1 MAILMTEP
9 GTGAP
14 GGMRDRAAPGAGDA
28 PDVAV
33 GRYVVLGL
41 GNRIQGD
48 EALGALVVEMLAR
61 SDGPLAALPDAAA
74 VEAIDGGTVG
84 LALLPLIEDL
94 DGLVVVDLIDGG
106 EEPGTLQDLDGKLLL
121 RRDIVMG
128 VHDLGA
134 TELLATLQLMGSMP
148 RRVRVVGIQPM
159 RISLGT
165 ELTPEVDATVPAL
178 VDAVV
183 AHLRSWQLE
192 DGSDG

>member
-1 MAILMTEP
+1 MTV
-9 GTGAP
+9 
-14 GGMRDRAAPGAGDA
+14 D
-28 PDVAV
+28 
-33 GRYVVLGL
+33 GRYAVLGL

-48 EALGALVVEMLAR
+48 EALGSLVVELLDR
-61 SDGPLAALPDAAA
+61 PDTPLSGLPDRSS
-74 VEAIDGGTVG
+74 VDLIDGGTVG

-106 EEPGTLQDLDGKLLL
+106 KDPGALQDLDGLLLL

-159 RISLGT
+159 SISLGT
-165 ELTPEVDATVPAL
+165 ELTPQVEASVPAL
-178 VDAVV
+178 VETVV
-183 AHLRSWQLE
+183 AHLRAWQVE
-192 DGSDG
+192 DGSGG

>member
-1 MAILMTEP
+1 MAIAMTDPPPAAADRPPEP
-9 GTGAP
+9 G
-14 GGMRDRAAPGAGDA
+14 AA
-28 PDVAV
+28 VR
-33 GRYVVLGL
+33 RYVVLGL

-48 EALGALVVEMLAR
+48 EALGALVVEMLDR
-61 SDGPLAALPDAAA
+61 PDGPLAALPDPGA

-94 DGLVVVDLIDGG
+94 DGLVVVDLIDGR
-106 EEPGTLQDLDGKLLL
+106 EEPGTLQDLDGMLLL

-159 RISLGT
+159 SIHLGT
-165 ELTPEVDATVPAL
+165 ELTPAVGAAVPAL
-178 VDAVV
+178 VRSVV
-183 AHLRSWQLE
+183 GHLRAWQLE

>member
-1 MAILMTEP
+1 MVADVMLGTGTGPHP
-9 GTGAP
+9 GTGGGPRP
-14 GGMRDRAAPGAGDA
+14 GDGAS
-28 PDVAV
+28 
-33 GRYVVLGL
+33 RYVVLGL

-48 EALGALVVEMLAR
+48 EALGALVVEALER
-61 SDGPLAALPDAAA
+61 PDGPFAGLPDPGA

-84 LALLPLIEDL
+84 LALLPLIEGL

-106 EEPGTLQDLDGKLLL
+106 LEPGTLQDLDGLLLL

-159 RISLGT
+159 RVSLGT
-165 ELTPEVDATVPAL
+165 ELTPEVAAVVPAL
-178 VDAVV
+178 IAAVV
-183 AHLRSWQLE
+183 GHLRDWQTE
-192 DGSDG
+192 DGSGG

>member
-1 MAILMTEP
+1 VTDP
-9 GTGAP
+9 GTAAGGASA
-14 GGMRDRAAPGAGDA
+14 R
-28 PDVAV
+28 
-33 GRYVVLGL
+33 RYAVLGL

-48 EALGALVVEMLAR
+48 EALGALVIELLERPDTPLTGLRDRSCVEL
-61 SDGPLAALPDAAA
+61 
-74 VEAIDGGTVG
+74 IDGGTVG

-106 EEPGTLQDLDGKLLL
+106 KEPGTLQDLDGLLLL

-134 TELLATLQLMGSMP
+134 TELLATLQLMGAMP

-165 ELTPEVDATVPAL
+165 QLTAEVEATVPAL
-178 VDAVV
+178 VETVV
-183 AHLRSWQLE
+183 GYLRAWQTE
-192 DGSDG
+192 DGSGG

>member
-1 MAILMTEP
+1 MAD
-9 GTGAP
+9 AQARD
-14 GGMRDRAAPGAGDA
+14 GGGPRAA
-28 PDVAV
+28 
-33 GRYVVLGL
+33 RYVVLGL
-41 GNRIQGD
+41 GNRILGD
-48 EALGALVVEMLAR
+48 EALGSLVVEMLGR
-61 SDGPLAALPDAAA
+61 PDGPLVALPFPGA

-84 LALLPLIEDL
+84 LGLLPLIEGL

-106 EEPGTLQDLDGKLLL
+106 HEPGTLQDLDGMLLL

-134 TELLATLQLMGSMP
+134 TELLATLRLMGSMP

-159 RISLGT
+159 RIGLGT
-165 ELTPEVDATVPAL
+165 ELTPEVAAGVPAL

-183 AHLRSWQLE
+183 AHLRSWQME

>member
-1 MAILMTEP
+1 MTP
-9 GTGAP
+9 ADGTAGSTAAGGATE
-14 GGMRDRAAPGAGDA
+14 GRPGAGA
-28 PDVAV
+28 

-48 EALGALVVEMLAR
+48 EALGALVVEALDR
-61 SDGPLAALPDAAA
+61 PDGPLATLPDPGA

-84 LALLPLIEDL
+84 LALLPLIEGL

-106 EEPGTLQDLDGKLLL
+106 REPGTLQDLDGTLLL

-159 RISLGT
+159 RVSLGT
-165 ELTPEVDATVPAL
+165 ELTPEVGAAVPAL
-178 VDAVV
+178 VAAVV
-183 AHLRSWQLE
+183 DHLRTWQKE

>member
-1 MAILMTEP
+1 MVVAVTP
-9 GTGAP
+9 AACSA
-14 GGMRDRAAPGAGDA
+14 AAPDAG
-28 PDVAV
+28 VA
-33 GRYVVLGL
+33 RYVVLGL
-41 GNRIQGD
+41 GNRIQRD
-48 EALGALVVEMLAR
+48 EALGALVVEMLERA
-61 SDGPLAALPDAAA
+61 DGPLAGLPDPGS

-84 LALLPLIEDL
+84 LALLPLLEDR

-106 EEPGTLQDLDGKLLL
+106 KEPGTIQDLDGLLLL

-159 RISLGT
+159 RVSLGVD
-165 ELTPEVDATVPAL
+165 LTPEVEASVPGL
-178 VDAVV
+178 VNIVV
-183 AHLRSWQLE
+183 AHLRTWQME

>member
-1 MAILMTEP
+1 MTSAD
-9 GTGAP
+9 GAARSAA
-14 GGMRDRAAPGAGDA
+14 GVEEVRAGAGT
-28 PDVAV
+28 

-48 EALGALVVEMLAR
+48 EALGALVVEALER
-61 SDGPLAALPDAAA
+61 PDGPLTALPDPGA

-84 LALLPLIEDL
+84 LALLPLIEGL

-106 EEPGTLQDLDGKLLL
+106 REPGTLQDLDGTLLL

-159 RISLGT
+159 RVSLGT
-165 ELTPEVDATVPAL
+165 ELTPEVQAAVPAL
-178 VDAVV
+178 VEAVID
-183 AHLRSWQLE
+183 HLRTWQKE